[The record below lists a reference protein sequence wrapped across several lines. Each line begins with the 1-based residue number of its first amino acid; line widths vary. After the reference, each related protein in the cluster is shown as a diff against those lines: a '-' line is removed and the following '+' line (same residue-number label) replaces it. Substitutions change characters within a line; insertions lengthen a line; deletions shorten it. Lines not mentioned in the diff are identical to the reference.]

1 MPYVTVWIDPDEACE
16 DCRALDD
23 LRGAVAEALKLARDG
38 DVLGVVRVLSA
49 AQPDSTAM
57 RERDKER
64 ELAKLYEDWLL
75 CPMPRPDFL
84 TFAHKRRKH
93 SAV

>member
-1 MPYVTVWIDPDEACE
+1 MPYVTVWIDPGEACD

-23 LRGAVAEALKLARDG
+23 LRGAAAEALRLARDG
-38 DVLGVVRVLSA
+38 DTLGVVRVLSA
-49 AQPDSTAM
+49 VQPDSIAT

-64 ELAKLYEDWLL
+64 ELAALYEAWRSE
-75 CPMPRPDFL
+75 PAPRPDFL